1 MSGAGLKLHRRR
13 MIGGALGFVAA
24 GLAPIARGRAE
35 GPASVADA
43 AAALRGAIADAARA
57 GRPYAL
63 PAGTTHASSLHLPDG
78 ARLVG
83 VPGATRLVLDGEGPL
98 LFADRAA
105 QIALSGLVLD
115 GADRSLGGDRGLV
128 DFSNVGEATI
138 SDCVV
143 ERSGGIGL
151 RLRACGG
158 RIERNAIRDIAGGG
172 VFTTDATG
180 LAISDNRLD
189 RCGDNGIQVWRS
201 IRGDDGSRVSGNR
214 VSDVRN
220 VSGGTGQYG
229 NGISI
234 FRAGGVL
241 VTNNTIRR
249 CAFSAVRNN
258 GGAGVIISENSCADV
273 GETAIFVE
281 FEFEGC
287 IISDN
292 SIDGAVCGVQM
303 VNFADSHG
311 RAAVCSGNIIRNL
324 KPTPNHSGHEFGY
337 EAAIKAEADA
347 TISGNVIEGAPWVGI
362 LVGWGASLRDVSVL
376 GNVVRD
382 APIGIGV
389 SIVAGA
395 GSAVIADNMI
405 SGASRGAVLGMNLD
419 RPVTSDLAR
428 GGSAPPQLKVS
439 GNQVR

>member
-1 MSGAGLKLHRRR
+1 MRLNRRK
-13 MIGGALGFVAA
+13 MMGGALGFVAVGVA
-24 GLAPIARGRAE
+24 AVARGRAE
-35 GPASVADA
+35 GPASI
-43 AAALRGAIADAARA
+43 AAALRNAIADATRGGRA
-57 GRPYAL
+57 HAL
-63 PAGTTHASSLHLPDG
+63 PAGTTHTSNLHLPDG
-78 ARLVG
+78 ARLIG
-83 VPGATRLVLDGEGPL
+83 VPGTSRLVLDGEGPL
-98 LFADRAA
+98 LSADGAA
-105 QIALSGLVLD
+105 RIALSGLVLD
-115 GADRSLGGDRGLV
+115 GVDLSLGGDRGLI
-128 DFSNVGEATI
+128 DFSNVGEVTI
-138 SDCVV
+138 SDCAI
-143 ERSGGIGL
+143 ERSGGVGL

-158 RIERNAIRDIAGGG
+158 RIERNAFRDIAAGGI
-172 VFTTDATG
+172 FTTDATG
-180 LAISDNRLD
+180 LVIADNRLD

-201 IRGDDGSRVSGNR
+201 VRGDDGSRISGNR
-214 VSDVRN
+214 VSDIRN

-241 VTNNTIRR
+241 VANNTIRR

-258 GGAGVIISENSCADV
+258 GGVGVIVSENSCADL
-273 GETAIFVE
+273 GETAIFAE
-281 FEFEGC
+281 FDFEGC

-303 VNFADSHG
+303 VNFAGSQG

-337 EAAIKAEADA
+337 ESGIKVEADA
-347 TISGNVIEGAPWVGI
+347 TVGGNVIEGAPWVGI
-362 LVGWGASLRDVSVL
+362 LVGWGPSLRDVAVQ

-419 RPVTSDLAR
+419 RPATSDLAR
-428 GGSAPPQLKVS
+428 GGSAPPQLTIS